1 MTPGQCLD
9 VGESEPRFR
18 PGRAVA
24 EIGGDD
30 ETTDEVEELGSAGA
44 WTYVKGGWAMEH
56 GPSNHF

>member
-1 MTPGQCLD
+1 M
-9 VGESEPRFR
+9 
-18 PGRAVA
+18 A